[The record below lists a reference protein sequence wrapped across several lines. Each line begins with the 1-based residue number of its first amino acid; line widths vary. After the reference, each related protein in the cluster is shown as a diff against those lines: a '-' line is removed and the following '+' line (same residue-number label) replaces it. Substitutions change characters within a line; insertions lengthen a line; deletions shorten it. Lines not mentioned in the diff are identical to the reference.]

1 VQECCLVV
9 EDVRKEVI
17 SWLEEGTQEEGVEV
31 LAEVNA
37 EGMVPA
43 VALVIEEQA
52 DNLRQ
57 RKRSNKVE

>member
-9 EDVRKEVI
+9 EDVRKEVL
-17 SWLEEGTQEEGVEV
+17 SWLREGIQEEGVEV

-43 VALVIEEQA
+43 VVLVIEEQVG
-52 DNLRQ
+52 NLPQ